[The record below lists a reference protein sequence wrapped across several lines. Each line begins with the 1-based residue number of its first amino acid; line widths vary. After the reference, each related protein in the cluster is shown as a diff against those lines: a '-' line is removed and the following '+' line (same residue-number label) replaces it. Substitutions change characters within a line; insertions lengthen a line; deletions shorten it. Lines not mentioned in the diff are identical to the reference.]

1 MDETEHMDAS
11 IIKGLFDQGVS
22 FHIMRDDGIQQTHQY
37 MYMQLMGIETEAEY
51 DGSNCSFTS
60 AIIVIEGIYRQ
71 LSK

>member
-1 MDETEHMDAS
+1 
-11 IIKGLFDQGVS
+11 
-22 FHIMRDDGIQQTHQY
+22 
-37 MYMQLMGIETEAEY
+37 MGIETEAEY